1 MSGQPKS
8 EPRDDPRPTGFHD
21 YQEPAML
28 DAIHSTP
35 TLPETA
41 AATARFGAPAHG
53 AAWMREMLPELRAQ
67 CARELAPLVSAA
79 IDEAE
84 KQLIRLAD
92 KATLQQQNVYFDSAA
107 ALGRGRAAA
116 APRFLDSL
124 AQALDRFASCPQV
137 PATFAAATAA
147 GAMLSLD
154 DGVDVDQ
161 ASVLAD
167 MALKVELRVREPLYA
182 LGLRLGAL
190 AGNSRVPVESMPL
203 GPRSVAQAIADAAGQ
218 FELPLEHRLVL
229 LRCSER
235 VVMSRLDAFY
245 VALNA
250 VLAERGVLRDLHTL
264 ASVCASAR
272 SERTA
277 LDTVHPG
284 PAAGAG
290 ESPARAT
297 EDFDTLR
304 KLLQKC
310 RRAET
315 CEADAG
321 MLQNAL
327 AELQRRLP
335 AWEEG
340 DRPLPIRT
348 DLQLQSDV
356 LLMLRESVASGGTFA
371 LRDEDRDTIDLLA
384 MLFDFLARQTHAGG
398 VARHVLARLQIP
410 LLRVALRDK
419 RVLGGRRHAAWQ
431 LLESLLETARLCVDE
446 AAPGNDTRVVDA
458 LRRATAQVAQA
469 SDITVF
475 AAVHTEF
482 ALFMEQFARR
492 AAALEQRQVDAA
504 MAREKLA
511 RARQQAQDDVARRLG
526 ASMPAEFL
534 RGVLERAWTD
544 ALAAVLLSEGAHGPG
559 YARRLRVMDKLLAAS
574 RDAPAPLGPEEMA
587 EFRAGLAQA
596 GVPADDAEAM
606 VQRLFADASD
616 ADAPS
621 QTELAIKLKAN
632 ARFGTRYAAQGC
644 DAVAPTQ
651 NAATAAARIAFARLC
666 TLPTGSWLAFRDE
679 GAATTVR
686 CKLAWYSTHNGNCLL
701 VDRCGTP
708 ADGFTLHEL
717 AQALSADRVRLV
729 EADEATLLDRAWKDL
744 YTMLRG
750 FAAPRPAATV
760 GALPSAAHPA
770 GAQPDDGAPTL
781 LLVDDEVNI
790 LRALTRALHYE
801 GYRVLSTT
809 SAAEA
814 LRLLGETTVHVI
826 VSDQRMPEMNGTDFL
841 AAAERACPHTVRILL
856 SGFSGGVEAMDAINR
871 GVVHKYLTKPWTDAD
886 FRAQVREAFELAG
899 VSTADL
905 AA

>member
-1 MSGQPKS
+1 M
-8 EPRDDPRPTGFHD
+8 F
-21 YQEPAML
+21 
-28 DAIHSTP
+28 DATHSTP
-35 TLPETA
+35 TLPET
-41 AATARFGAPAHG
+41 TVIPARFGLPAHA
-53 AAWMREMLPELRAQ
+53 AAWMRNLLPELRAQ
-67 CARELAPLVSAA
+67 CAHELAPWVTAA
-79 IDEAE
+79 VEEAE
-84 KQLIRLAD
+84 KQLVRLAD

-116 APRFLDSL
+116 APCFLDRL
-124 AQALDRFASCPQV
+124 AQALDRFASCPQT
-137 PATFAAATAA
+137 PATFAAAQADAA
-147 GAMLSLD
+147 LLTLD
-154 DGVDVDQ
+154 DGADLDQ

-190 AGNSRVPVESMPL
+190 AGSTRVPVESMPL
-203 GPRSVAQAIADAAGQ
+203 GPRCVAQALADAAGQ

-245 VALNA
+245 VTLNT

-272 SERTA
+272 SERT
-277 LDTVHPG
+277 G
-284 PAAGAG
+284 PAAAAA
-290 ESPARAT
+290 EKPAPSA

-304 KLLQKC
+304 QLLQKC
-310 RRAET
+310 RHAET

-335 AWEEG
+335 AWAAG
-340 DRPLPIRT
+340 DCPLPIRT

-356 LLMLRESVASGGTFA
+356 LLMLRENAASGGSFT

-398 VARHVLARLQIP
+398 IARQVLARLQIP
-410 LLRVALRDK
+410 LLRVALIDK
-419 RVLGGRRHAAWQ
+419 RVLGGRQHATWQ
-431 LLESLLETARLCVDE
+431 LLEALLEAARLCVDE
-446 AAPGNDTRVVDA
+446 AVPGNDTRVVDA

-469 SDITVF
+469 SDVTVF
-475 AAVHTEF
+475 AAVHAEF
-482 ALFMEQFARR
+482 ALFMEQLAQR
-492 AAALEQRQVDAA
+492 AAALERHQVDAA
-504 MAREKLA
+504 AGREKLA
-511 RARQQAQDDVARRLG
+511 RARQQAQDDVARRLS
-526 ASMPAEFL
+526 ANMPAEFL

-544 ALAAVLLSEGAHGPG
+544 ALTAMLLREGAHGPG
-559 YARRLRVMDKLLAAS
+559 YGRRLRVMDQLLAAS
-574 RDAPAPLGPEEMA
+574 RGAPAPLAPEEME

-606 VQRLFADASD
+606 LQRLFADESD

-621 QTELAIKLKAN
+621 QTELAIRLKAK
-632 ARFGTRYAAQGC
+632 ARIGAGCAAPGC
-644 DAVAPTQ
+644 DAVTPTLD
-651 NAATAAARIAFARLC
+651 AAAAAARVAFARLC

-679 GAATTVR
+679 SAGTTIR
-686 CKLAWYSTHNGNCLL
+686 RKLAWYSTHSGNCLL

-717 AQALSADRVRLV
+717 AQAMSADRVRLV
-729 EADEATLLDRAWKDL
+729 KADEATLLDRAWKDL
-744 YTMLRG
+744 CSTLRG
-750 FAAPRPAATV
+750 FAAPRPAVAV
-760 GALPSAAHPA
+760 GAPPAAVPAA

-790 LRALTRALHYE
+790 LRALTRLLRHE

-814 LRLLGETTVHVI
+814 LRVLGETPVHVI
-826 VSDQRMPEMNGTDFL
+826 ISDQRMPEMNGTDFL

-856 SGFSGGVEAMDAINR
+856 SGFSGAVEAMDAINR

-886 FRAQVREAFELAG
+886 LRAQVREAFELAG
-899 VSTADL
+899 LGMLDR